1 MTHSYTGG
9 AHHTWPPKPGVDTR
23 PSLPG
28 PQLAYRAAEATK
40 EFLQRIGTDIACTAH
55 IQRAEEPRPLPRA
68 HDSGVI
74 SVATPHTE
82 AIRFSFWASD
92 SPHPPLHP
100 TASAR
105 RSLPRVRGGPSTRTP
120 PRASPHLP
128 GAISGLC
135 RALGSALNRLVSRG
149 AELQH
154 GWRATLRREGK
165 DSSAELGEVELVL
178 GRGDLVAAQEA
189 LRVPRSSGR

>member
-1 MTHSYTGG
+1 
-9 AHHTWPPKPGVDTR
+9 VDTR
-23 PSLPG
+23 PCLPG

-40 EFLQRIGTDIACTAH
+40 KFLQRICTDIACTAH

-82 AIRFSFWASD
+82 AIRFSFWASA
-92 SPHPPLHP
+92 SPYPPLHP
-100 TASAR
+100 TG
-105 RSLPRVRGGPSTRTP
+105 SLPRVRGGPSTRTP
-120 PRASPHLP
+120 ARASPHLP

-135 RALGSALNRLVSRG
+135 RALGSALNRLVSCG
-149 AELQH
+149 AKLQH

-165 DSSAELGEVELVL
+165 DSSAELGEVQLDFVL